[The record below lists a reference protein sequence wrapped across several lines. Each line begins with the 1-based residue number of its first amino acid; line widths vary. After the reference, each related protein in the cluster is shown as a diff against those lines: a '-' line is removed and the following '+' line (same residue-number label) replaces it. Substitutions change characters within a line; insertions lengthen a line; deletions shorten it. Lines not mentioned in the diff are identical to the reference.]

1 MLFKY
6 IYRKYKSRFYDE
18 LVLEFMGQVPD
29 AISEPVIDF
38 LADKKVLFEKFLSIQ
53 AYHIQRARVQSG
65 KSGKSADFYDG
76 ALMIIKAFL
85 VAVNKKVIDRTT
97 VIPTVDPTIEVK
109 DSMDKVTE
117 FLKGFTDK
125 K

>member
-18 LVLEFMGQVPD
+18 LVQEFIGQVPD
-29 AISEPVIDF
+29 AVSEPALDF
-38 LADKKVLFEKFLSIQ
+38 LADKRVLFEKFLSIQ
-53 AYHIQRARVQSG
+53 AYHIQRARIQNN
-65 KSGKSADFYDG
+65 KSQEFYDG

>member
-1 MLFKY
+1 MIFKFLY
-6 IYRKYKSRFYDE
+6 NRYRKQFYDQ
-18 LVLEFMGQVPD
+18 LVLDFMGEIPSAVT
-29 AISEPVIDF
+29 EPVLDF

-53 AYHIQRARVQSG
+53 AYHIQRARIQNN
-65 KSGKSADFYDG
+65 KSQDFYDG
-76 ALMIIKAFL
+76 SLMIIKAFL

>member
-1 MLFKY
+1 
-6 IYRKYKSRFYDE
+6 
-18 LVLEFMGQVPD
+18 MGEIPSAVT
-29 AISEPVIDF
+29 EPVLDF

-53 AYHIQRARVQSG
+53 AYHIQRARIQNN
-65 KSGKSADFYDG
+65 KSQDFYDG
-76 ALMIIKAFL
+76 SLMIIKAFL